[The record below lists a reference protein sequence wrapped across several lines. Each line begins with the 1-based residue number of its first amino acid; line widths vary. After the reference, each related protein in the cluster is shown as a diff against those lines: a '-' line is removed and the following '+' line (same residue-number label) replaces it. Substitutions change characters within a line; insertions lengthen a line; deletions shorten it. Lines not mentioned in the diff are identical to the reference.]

1 MNIVVVSA
9 KKNKQTHTHIHPHN
23 ANQTKKKLCIITK
36 AIFTGSPRPYG
47 HGTDTTGY
55 GMMYN
60 NMQHASGTPNDFY
73 GRAQTGKTGHK
84 F

>member
-1 MNIVVVSA
+1 VSA
-9 KKNKQTHTHIHPHN
+9 KKNKQTHTHTSIHTT
-23 ANQTKKKLCIITK
+23 QTQIKPKKKLCIITK